1 MCKGLLTKVGRGTG
15 LRNTVPRCETEDG
28 VGGTDGADSPDG
40 GGAVILLII
49 QRYCSPI
56 N

>member
-1 MCKGLLTKVGRGTG
+1 MQGVTDESGTV
-15 LRNTVPRCETEDG
+15 RACETQSRDAGREG
-28 VGGTDGADSPDG
+28 RGTDGADSPDG

-49 QRYCSPI
+49 QRYYRPI